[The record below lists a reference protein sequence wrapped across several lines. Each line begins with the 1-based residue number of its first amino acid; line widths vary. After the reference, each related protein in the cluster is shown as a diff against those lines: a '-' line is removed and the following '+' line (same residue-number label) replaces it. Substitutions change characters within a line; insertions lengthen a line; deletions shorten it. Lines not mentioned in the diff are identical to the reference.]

1 MPTMNAVAN
10 LRPPGGKPA
19 SASDRMLLDT
29 ARRLARQPSGWTV
42 LVVHI
47 GRMINPKPHHRRV
60 ARAILQDV
68 AQRLEGQVFAPR
80 NGDLVLIC
88 RETPPGLRLVQNGL
102 EPQQLTATLGRLLQ
116 AETPPSAR
124 LISAWRVNAD
134 PTRLLAYATARL
146 EETVPPPGEEPDQTG
161 QTARVKVLS
170 HLAAGPDTLEVMH
183 RQTAALLLATRPKSD
198 AAIDGG
204 ALRPLFTELDFSI
217 AAIEA
222 RAPVGG
228 QEPADPYL
236 LRYLAN
242 RLDRGVI
249 ELVADGIGRGSPLDV
264 LQQRQG
270 VAPLHLNLGLATI
283 LSDEFACLTAALQ
296 AAGASL
302 GVEIAASEACA
313 DPVAFRRA
321 RTILAQVD
329 ATLVLDGLS
338 HLSLLF
344 SQPWL
349 LGADLLKLDWSPRM
363 ADLEARDRADLD
375 VIAGRIGKHRLVLH
389 RADTEA
395 ALRWGLAIGIR
406 RFQGRHVDAM
416 FAAAR
421 IMACPKADLCT
432 LRQCS
437 ERASAVSQ
445 GGRAFCRNLRL
456 LDAAA
461 P

>member
-1 MPTMNAVAN
+1 MNAIAN
-10 LRPPGGKPA
+10 LPAPGAKPA
-19 SASDRMLLDT
+19 SAGDRMLLDT
-29 ARRLARQPSGWTV
+29 ARRLARQPAGWTV

-47 GRMINPKPHHRRV
+47 GRLINPKPHHRRV

-68 AQRLEGQVFAPR
+68 AQRLEGQVYAPR

-88 RETPPGLRLVQNGL
+88 RETSPGMRLGQGGL
-102 EPQQLTATLGRLLQ
+102 EPQQLSTTLSRLLQ

-124 LISAWRVNAD
+124 LISAWRVDAD
-134 PTRLLAYATARL
+134 PGRLLAYASARL
-146 EETVPPPGEEPDQTG
+146 EETAPPLSQEPDQSG
-161 QTARVKVLS
+161 QTARVKLLS
-170 HLAAGPDTLEVMH
+170 GLAAGADALEVMH
-183 RQTAALLLATRPKSD
+183 RQTAALLLATRPKPD
-198 AAIDGG
+198 VAVDGG
-204 ALRPLFTELDFSI
+204 ALRPLFTELDFSL

-222 RAPVGG
+222 RGPSGG

-249 ELVADGIGRGSPLDV
+249 EAVADGIGRASPLDV
-264 LQQRQG
+264 LRQRQG

-283 LSDEFACLTAALQ
+283 LSDEFACLIAAIH
-296 AAGASL
+296 AAGATL

-321 RTILAQVD
+321 RAILAQTD
-329 ATLVLDGLS
+329 TALVLDGVS
-338 HLSLLF
+338 HLGLLF
-344 SQPWL
+344 SQPWQ
-349 LGADLLKLDWSPRM
+349 LGIDLLKLDWSPRM
-363 ADLEARDRADLD
+363 ADLDARDRAEMEITAD
-375 VIAGRIGKHRLVLH
+375 RIGRHRLVLH
-389 RADTEA
+389 RADTEI
-395 ALRWGLAIGIR
+395 ALRWGLALGIR

-421 IMACPKADLCT
+421 ILACPKADLCT

-437 ERASAVSQ
+437 ERASAVTP